1 MNDSK
6 YGWDKP
12 DNNTLRL
19 TLLHTPKTKKNYAY
33 QDRQDF
39 GHHTFTYSLVGHVG
53 ALDVVQTRENAEL
66 LNQRIKAFVVG
77 KHRGE
82 LGKSYS
88 LAFSDNRN
96 VLIKALKKA
105 EVQMNMWYACMKLQ
119 ASRRRKP
126 RLSLPTTLWLL

>member
-1 MNDSK
+1 MAGTSLITI
-6 YGWDKP
+6 P
-12 DNNTLRL
+12 CVSLCC
-19 TLLHTPKTKKNYAY
+19 TPEDKKNYAY

-53 ALDVVQTRENAEL
+53 ALDVVQTRENAGL

-88 LAFSDNRN
+88 LAFPITGMY
-96 VLIKALKKA
+96 LLK
-105 EVQMNMWYACMKLQ
+105 
-119 ASRRRKP
+119 P
-126 RLSLPTTLWLL
+126 